1 MRLPS
6 TLYLASL
13 DCVEE
18 KRVVSNAVV
27 CQGGQEAC
35 VGYTR
40 RFSLGLLHG
49 VVQTFSSCCLIHLFP
64 FL

>member
-40 RFSLGLLHG
+40 RFSLGLLHA